1 MGASVEENIIFVF
14 PHSSILAVK
23 PRWLSGLPSMISYL
37 AVRRRIHGEVRIL
50 FSTKSWLVILLGL
63 VDLLFFSSVFRNIAY
78 MRNEQSPPLK
88 DLGWEM
94 IPKIPQEYRY
104 LSEVSLA
111 LVTFLALSLPAVVVC
126 YRPVEQT
133 LSALLLID
141 RWVVFNAIGH
151 FLRAITF
158 LSTSLPAPSDFCQ
171 SSPDYNPPQELGSV
185 FISDQIF
192 VLIQPNGYCGDL
204 LFSGHML
211 MTLSS
216 TLMVFWY
223 SNKVIFPAVWL
234 PRAWQMIAMGCAL
247 IQPLLILGS
256 RHHYTVDIVV
266 ALYTVPML
274 WVLYTR
280 YVGEPLYPNDL
291 LPIKA
296 AGA

>member
-1 MGASVEENIIFVF
+1 MA
-14 PHSSILAVK
+14 
-23 PRWLSGLPSMISYL
+23 SYL

-50 FSTKSWLVILLGL
+50 FSTKSWLVIFLGL

-104 LSEVSLA
+104 LSEVSLS

-185 FISDQIF
+185 FISDQVF
-192 VLIQPNGYCGDL
+192 VLIQPNGSCGDL

-223 SNKVIFPAVWL
+223 SNQVIFPAVWL
-234 PRAWQMIAMGCAL
+234 PRAWQMIATGCAL

-280 YVGEPLYPNDL
+280 YVGEPLYPIDL